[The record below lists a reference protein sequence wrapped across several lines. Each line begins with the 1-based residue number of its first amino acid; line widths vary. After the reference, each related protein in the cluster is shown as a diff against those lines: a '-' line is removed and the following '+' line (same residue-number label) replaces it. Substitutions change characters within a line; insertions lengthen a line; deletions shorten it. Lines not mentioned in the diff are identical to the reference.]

1 MPMKQGSL
9 PLKNSSQL
17 VDQADRERASGDLS
31 HSLSVEAG
39 AGTGKTTLLV
49 ERLLSL
55 VRSGKAKLDQIAAI
69 TFTEKAAGELKIR
82 LREALEKAAL
92 TAEGKE
98 LSLLSQA
105 IGDLERAPI
114 STIHSFCAGLLRER
128 PIEAAI
134 DPNFESLDE
143 MGLDLLFQETWDQ
156 WLRQE
161 IEKKSH
167 PLRRALA
174 LGLSLETLS
183 SLIRRLYENRDLVTS
198 SPYPR
203 PLYNLDSFFQG
214 LRSGI
219 EQAWQLSEKCLRPE
233 EDAGFQGIQ
242 ALKEKILGAD
252 QASPERLEIF
262 MVRELAIKP
271 QGNKRNWSPP
281 AACEDQK
288 QILKRLSEEHEVLKE
303 SIRAAVMAGLVDWLK
318 GFLRFIQEEKNRL
331 GVLDFQDLLLF
342 SRDLLRRNR
351 EVRRYFQDRIRYLL
365 VDEFQD
371 TDPLQAEVIFFLA
384 EEGARAEK
392 WEDVAVSPGKLFLVG
407 DPKQSIYRFRRADIE
422 IYARAKEKLNAG
434 QEGLKAVQNFRTVPS
449 IISWVNRVFS
459 DLIQPSP
466 EGFYQ
471 PAYIP
476 LAPHSSRREAMPRP
490 GVVLLTPPPEF
501 NREETSAME
510 AREIEA
516 RSIAALISRMA
527 GGSSGDGWQ
536 IADPRD
542 KGRRPVRYRDIALLF
557 PALTGIEAYEE
568 ALKAR
573 GIPYR
578 LEGGKEFYLRQEIR
592 SLLCCLKALDDPS
605 DQISLVSAL
614 RSFLIGYSDEEIFL
628 FVSSGRPLN
637 YLQEIK
643 GEESGFAETL
653 SFLRRLHDRRN
664 SRPISGTI
672 TELLARAKAVEFSLL
687 RRAGEQTAANLRK
700 ILDQAR
706 AFEKE
711 RNATFRSFVEWLY
724 LREEEGVREG
734 EAPWSEESEEN
745 VHLLTIHKA
754 KGLEFPV
761 VILAN
766 LAGQR
771 NRSEDFIPLRP
782 QGSFQIS
789 AGSFKTYGFDAAQ
802 EQEKARREA
811 EERRLFYVAATR
823 ARDHLV
829 IPLFPGKRPGGFL
842 KLLDDKIPPPEKWV
856 PGSVIDGQLIVG
868 GGSLDLH
875 PGEQPPLRPEIEEDA
890 GKDEMPLKRREEWK
904 EGLEAAITR
913 ASQGLPLITPSGAE
927 SFEGSDRQD
936 FSDPPGT
943 PTGEGGA
950 AFGLAFHGVLERLD
964 LKNGSNLKSL
974 CRINAAGNGIPE
986 RAEEIALLCRGLLT
1000 HPFLD
1005 RVRKA
1010 KRLFREVPFSISYE
1024 EKIVEGKIDLLFEE
1038 PDGWVIVDYKTDN
1051 VSGTALEARFQN
1063 YRDQGRWYAR
1073 AMKKAAAGAVKEVIF
1088 FFVRAGELRPLRDFA

>member
-1 MPMKQGSL
+1 MKQDSL
-9 PLKNSSQL
+9 PLNNSSPP
-17 VDQADRERASGDLS
+17 VDQADRERAAGDLS

-55 VRSGKAKLDQIAAI
+55 VRSGQAPLDQIAAI

-92 TAEGKE
+92 TSKGRE
-98 LSLLSQA
+98 LHLLSRA
-105 IGDLERAPI
+105 LSDLERAPI

-143 MGLDLLFQETWDQ
+143 MGLDLLFQEAWDQ

-161 IEKKSH
+161 IEKKSP

-174 LGLSLETLS
+174 LGLSLDTLS
-183 SLIRRLYENRDLVTS
+183 SLVRQLYDNRDLVAS
-198 SPYPR
+198 SPYPQ
-203 PLYNLDSFFQG
+203 PLYELDSFYQE

-219 EQAWQLSEKCLRPE
+219 EKAWQLSEKCLRPE
-233 EDAGFQGIQ
+233 EDAGFQSLQ
-242 ALKEKILGAD
+242 ALKEKIMNAD
-252 QASPERLEIF
+252 PGSPERQEIF
-262 MVRELAIKP
+262 LVRELAIKS
-271 QGNKRNWSPP
+271 QGNKRNWKPP
-281 AACEDQK
+281 AACDEQK

-303 SIRAAVMAGLVDWLK
+303 AIRASVMAGVVDWVK

-342 SRDLLRRNR
+342 SRDLLRKNK
-351 EVRRYFQDRIRYLL
+351 EVRRYFQERIRYLL

-392 WEDVAVSPGKLFLVG
+392 WEDVVVSLGKLFLVG

-434 QEGLKAVQNFRTVPS
+434 KEGLKAVQNFRTVPS

-459 DLIQPSP
+459 DLIRPSS
-466 EGFYQ
+466 EGSYQ

-476 LAPHSSRREAMPRP
+476 LAPHSSRCETLPKP
-490 GVVLLTPPPEF
+490 GVVLLAPPPEF
-501 NREETSAME
+501 NRGESSAQD
-510 AREIEA
+510 AREVEA
-516 RSIAALISRMA
+516 RSIAALISEMVS
-527 GGSSGDGWQ
+527 GGSTDGWQ
-536 IADPRD
+536 IADPKD
-542 KGRRPVRYRDIALLF
+542 KGPRPVRYRDIALLF
-557 PALTGIEAYEE
+557 PALTGIEVYEE
-568 ALKAR
+568 ALKAKR
-573 GIPYR
+573 VPYR
-578 LEGGKEFYLRQEIR
+578 LEGGKEFFLRQEVR
-592 SLLCCLKALDDPS
+592 SLLCCLKALDDPA
-605 DQISLVSAL
+605 DEISLVSAL
-614 RSFLIGYSDEEIFL
+614 RSFLFGYSDEEIFL
-628 FVSSGRPLN
+628 FASSGQPLN

-643 GEESGFAETL
+643 EEESGFAQAF

-664 SRPISGTI
+664 SRPISSTI
-672 TELLARAKAVEFSLL
+672 SELLSHSKAIEFSLL
-687 RRAGEQTAANLRK
+687 RRGGEQTAANLRK

-711 RNATFRSFVEWLY
+711 RNATYRSFVEWLY

-771 NRSEDFIPLRP
+771 NRSEDFIPLRLK
-782 QGSFQIS
+782 GSFEIS
-789 AGSFKTYGFDAAQ
+789 AGPFKSQGFDAAR

-811 EERRLFYVAATR
+811 EERRLFYVGATR

-829 IPLFPGKRPGGFL
+829 IPLFPSRRSGGYLNFL
-842 KLLDDKIPPPEKWV
+842 DGKIPSPEMLK
-856 PGSVIDGQLIVG
+856 PGAVVDGQYIAG
-868 GGSLDLH
+868 GGTLDLS
-875 PGEQPPLRPEIEEDA
+875 PGDQPPLRPEIEEDT
-890 GKDEMPLKRREEWK
+890 GKDQMPLKLRKEWK
-904 EGLEAAITR
+904 DGLEAAIKH
-913 ASQGLPLITPSGAE
+913 ASQGLPLITPSGAA
-927 SFEGSDRQD
+927 SPADFYGQD
-936 FSDPPGT
+936 FSESPGIST
-943 PTGEGGA
+943 SAGGT
-950 AFGLAFHGVLERLD
+950 AFGLAFHGVLEHLD
-964 LKNGSNLKSL
+964 LKNGRNLKSL
-974 CRINAAGNGIPE
+974 CRINARENGIPE
-986 RAEEIALLCRGLLT
+986 RAEEIAMLCQSLLA

-1005 RVRKA
+1005 RIRKA
-1010 KRLFREVPFSISYE
+1010 KRLLREVPFSVSCQ

-1038 PDGWVIVDYKTDN
+1038 RDGWVIVDYKTDA
-1051 VSGTALEARFQN
+1051 VSGETLEARFQN
-1063 YRDQGRWYAR
+1063 YREQGKWYAQ
-1073 AMKKAAAGAVKEVIF
+1073 AVEKASAFAVKEVSF
-1088 FFVRAGELRPLRDFA
+1088 FFVRAGEIRALMDFA

>member
-1 MPMKQGSL
+1 MMMKPDSL
-9 PLKNSSQL
+9 PLKNSPL
-17 VDQADRERASGDLS
+17 PVDQADRERAAGDLS
-31 HSLSVEAG
+31 RSFSVEAG

-49 ERLLSL
+49 ERFLSL
-55 VRSGKAKLDQIAAI
+55 VRSGKATLDRIAAI
-69 TFTEKAAGELKIR
+69 TFTEKAAGELKVR
-82 LREALEKAAL
+82 LRGALEKAAL
-92 TAEGKE
+92 TAKGKE
-98 LSLLSQA
+98 LRHITQA
-105 IGDLERAPI
+105 LADLERAPI

-143 MGLDLLFQETWDQ
+143 MGLDLLFQEAWDQ

-161 IEKKSH
+161 IEKKSP

-174 LGLSLETLS
+174 LGLSLDTMN
-183 SLIRRLYENRDLVTS
+183 SLVRRIYENRDLIAP

-203 PLYNLDSFFQG
+203 PLYDLDSFFQE
-214 LRSGI
+214 LRAGI
-219 EQAWQLSEKCLRPE
+219 EKAWRLSEKCLRPE
-233 EDAGFQGIQ
+233 EDAGYQGIR
-242 ALKEKILGAD
+242 ALREEVLDAD
-252 QASPERLEIF
+252 PVSPESREIF
-262 MVRELAIKP
+262 LARELAVKP
-271 QGNKRNWSPP
+271 QGNKRNWKPP
-281 AACEDQK
+281 AACDEQK
-288 QILKRLSEEHEVLKE
+288 EILKRLSEEHEILKE

-318 GFLRFIQEEKNRL
+318 GFLGFIQEEKNRR

-342 SRDLLRRNR
+342 SRDLLGKNK
-351 EVRRYFQDRIRYLL
+351 EVRRYFQERIRYLL

-384 EEGARAEK
+384 EEGAAAEN
-392 WEDVAVSPGKLFLVG
+392 WEDVKVSPGKLFLVG

-422 IYARAKEKLNAG
+422 IYARAKEKLNAES
-434 QEGLKAVQNFRTVPS
+434 EGLKAVQNFRTVPS
-449 IISWVNRVFS
+449 ILAWVNRVFS
-459 DLIQPSP
+459 DLIRPSP

-476 LAPHSSRREAMPRP
+476 LAPDPSRREAMPRP

-501 NREETSAME
+501 NRAETSAME
-510 AREIEA
+510 ARESEA
-516 RSIAALISRMA
+516 RSIAALISGMA

-536 IADPRD
+536 VADPRD
-542 KGRRPVRYRDIALLF
+542 KGPRPVRYRDIALLF
-557 PALTGIEAYEE
+557 PALTGIDAYEE

-592 SLLCCLKALDDPS
+592 SLLCCLKAVDDPA

-614 RSFLIGYSDEEIFL
+614 RSFLFGYSDEEIFL

-643 GEESGFAETL
+643 EGESGFAETF

-664 SRPISGTI
+664 SRPVSGTVA
-672 TELLARAKAVEFSLL
+672 ELLAHAKAVEFSLL

-711 RNATFRSFVEWLY
+711 RNATYRSFVEWLY

-771 NRSEDFIPLRP
+771 NRAEDFIPLRLK
-782 QGSFQIS
+782 GSFEIS
-789 AGSFKTYGFDAAQ
+789 AGPFKTRGFDAARDR
-802 EQEKARREA
+802 EKARREA

-829 IPLFPGKRPGGFL
+829 IPLFPGKKSGGFL
-842 KLLDDKIPPPEKWV
+842 GFLEGKLPPAEMLK
-856 PGSVIDGQLIVG
+856 PGATVDGQFIAG
-868 GGSLDLH
+868 GGTLDLS
-875 PGEQPPLRPEIEEDA
+875 PGDQPPLRPEIEEDA
-890 GKDEMPLKRREEWK
+890 GQGETPLRRREEWK
-904 EGLEAAITR
+904 EGLKAAMAK
-913 ASQGLPLITPSGAE
+913 ASEGLPLITPSGAVP
-927 SFEGSDRQD
+927 FEDIAGHD
-936 FSDPPGT
+936 FPQSPEAPAGA
-943 PTGEGGA
+943 GGA

-964 LKNGSNLKSL
+964 LQGGGNLESL
-974 CRINAAGNGIPE
+974 CRIHAAANGIPE
-986 RAEEIALLCRGLLT
+986 RAEEIALLCRNLLA

-1005 RVRKA
+1005 RVRQA
-1010 KRLFREVPFSISYE
+1010 RRLFREVPFSVAFE

-1038 PDGWVIVDYKTDN
+1038 ADGWVVVDYKTDD
-1051 VSGTALEARFQN
+1051 VSAEAVDKRFQT
-1063 YRDQGRWYAR
+1063 YGEQGKWYAR
-1073 AMKKAAAGAVKEVIF
+1073 SFRTAAGEPLKEVHF
-1088 FFVRAGELRPLRDFA
+1088 LFVRSGELRTIREFK

>member
-1 MPMKQGSL
+1 MKQDSL
-9 PLKNSSQL
+9 PLKISSL
-17 VDQADRERASGDLS
+17 PVDQADRERASGDLS

-55 VRSGKAKLDQIAAI
+55 VRSGLAPLDQIAAI

-92 TAEGKE
+92 AAKGRE
-98 LSLLSQA
+98 LQFITQALS
-105 IGDLERAPI
+105 DLERAPI

-134 DPNFESLDE
+134 DPSFESLDE
-143 MGLDLLFQETWDQ
+143 MGLDLLFQEAWDQ

-161 IEKKSH
+161 IEKKSP

-174 LGLSLETLS
+174 LGLSLDALS
-183 SLIRRLYENRDLVTS
+183 SLVRRLYENRDLVAS

-203 PLYNLDSFFQG
+203 PHYDLDSFFQE

-219 EQAWQLSEKCLRPE
+219 EKAWQLSEKCLRPE
-233 EDAGFQGIQ
+233 EDAGFQAIR
-242 ALKEKILGAD
+242 ALREKILDAD
-252 QASPERLEIF
+252 PDSSERREIF
-262 MVRELAIKP
+262 LVRELAVKP
-271 QGNKRNWSPP
+271 QGNKRNWKP
-281 AACEDQK
+281 AAACDEQK
-288 QILKRLSEEHEVLKE
+288 EILKRLSEGHEVLKGA
-303 SIRAAVMAGLVDWLK
+303 IRASVMAGLVDWLK

-342 SRDLLRRNR
+342 SRDLLRRNK
-351 EVRRYFQDRIRYLL
+351 EVRRYFQKRIRYLL

-384 EEGARAEK
+384 EEGAAAEN
-392 WEDVAVSPGKLFLVG
+392 WEDVKVSPGRLFLVG

-434 QEGLKAVQNFRTVPS
+434 SEGLKAVQNFRTVPS

-459 DLIQPSP
+459 DLIHPSP

-476 LAPHSSRREAMPRP
+476 LAPHSSRREAIPRP

-501 NREETSAME
+501 NREEASAMD
-510 AREIEA
+510 ARESEA
-516 RSIAALISRMA
+516 RSIAALIAGMA
-527 GGSSGDGWQ
+527 GGSSEGGWR
-536 IADPRD
+536 ICDPRE
-542 KGRRPVRYRDIALLF
+542 KEPRPVRYRDIALLF
-557 PALTGIEAYEE
+557 PALTGIGAYEE
-568 ALKAR
+568 ALKAQ

-592 SLLCCLKALDDPS
+592 SLLCCLKAVDDPA

-614 RSFLIGYSDEEIFL
+614 RSFLFGYSDEEIFL

-643 GEESGFAETL
+643 GEESGFAESF

-664 SRPISGTI
+664 SRAISATI
-672 TELLARAKAVEFSLL
+672 AELLSYAKAVEFSLL

-706 AFEKE
+706 AFEKG
-711 RNATFRSFVEWLY
+711 RNTTYRSFVEWLY

-771 NRSEDFIPLRP
+771 NRSEDFIPLRRM
-782 QGSFQIS
+782 GSFEIS
-789 AGSFKTYGFDAAQ
+789 AGPFKTQGFDAAR
-802 EQEKARREA
+802 ELEKARRKA

-829 IPLFPGKRPGGFL
+829 VPLFPGKKSGGFL
-842 KLLDDKIPPPEKWV
+842 GFLDGKLPSPEMLK
-856 PGSVIDGQLIVG
+856 PGATVDGQFIAG
-868 GGSLDLH
+868 GGTLDLS
-875 PGEQPPLRPEIEEDA
+875 PGDHPPLRPELEEDA
-890 GKDEMPLKRREEWK
+890 GHEETPLRRREEWQECLK
-904 EGLEAAITR
+904 AAIAR
-913 ASQGLPLITPSGAE
+913 ASEGLPLITPSGAGA
-927 SFEGSDRQD
+927 FENFAGQD
-936 FSDPPGT
+936 FSQPPEAPAGA
-943 PTGEGGA
+943 GGA

-964 LKNGSNLKSL
+964 LQGAGNLKNL
-974 CRINAAGNGIPE
+974 CRIHAAGNGIPE
-986 RAEEIALLCRGLLT
+986 RAEELASLCRGLLA

-1005 RVRKA
+1005 RIRKA
-1010 KRLFREVPFSISYE
+1010 KRLFREVPFSVSYE

-1038 PDGWVIVDYKTDN
+1038 PDGWVIVDYKTDD
-1051 VSGTALEARFQN
+1051 VSGEAVDKRFQM
-1063 YRDQGRWYAR
+1063 YGEQGKWYAR
-1073 AMKKAAAGAVKEVIF
+1073 AVANTSAGAVKEVTF
-1088 FFVRAGELRPLRDFA
+1088 FFVRAGEIRVLKDFA